1 MDLKQWLGCS
11 DTDQIQVKTLM
22 YIQEPAVVVVLV
34 VEVVVE
40 IGDGVAAAVVVDEH
54 REIEKNYKYS
64 GLYSYW
70 QAEAHLDTVRLEELL
85 PQNNLD
91 KPQKEQQN
99 RLVVHAAVLEVV
111 GIENSMGMLQDA
123 FVVGS
128 DDVAVEGKIE
138 NELFVM
144 AHEV

>member
-1 MDLKQWLGCS
+1 LEEIVGRERPMDLKQWLGCS

-70 QAEAHLDTVRLEELL
+70 
-85 PQNNLD
+85 
-91 KPQKEQQN
+91 
-99 RLVVHAAVLEVV
+99 
-111 GIENSMGMLQDA
+111 
-123 FVVGS
+123 
-128 DDVAVEGKIE
+128 
-138 NELFVM
+138 
-144 AHEV
+144 